1 MHLFDVYNLSKNNID
16 ELLNASNCVI
26 IIDSLELIKDR
37 SFIDKL
43 AVRSRTKDIKL
54 YVSAFCTDMLGS
66 RFLTNINNLSIG
78 YLGQGQTLK
87 TALSDYEK
95 KLEQLR
101 QQNKNLSDKL
111 NSAEDEI
118 KVLTKSNE
126 TLIETNKSL
135 ANSLKVV
142 EDLVDSVKSDT
153 VLTAITK
160 LSEYKRVS

>member
-1 MHLFDVYNLSKNNID
+1 MDI
-16 ELLNASNCVI
+16 A
-26 IIDSLELIKDR
+26 LEG
-37 SFIDKL
+37 
-43 AVRSRTKDIKL
+43 
-54 YVSAFCTDMLGS
+54 VS
-66 RFLTNINNLSIG
+66 
-78 YLGQGQTLK
+78 QTLK

-95 KLEQLR
+95 ELEQLR